1 MTSTSERIATGIEKL
16 DQLMG
21 GFPKGRT
28 ILVTG
33 DAGTGKTIFGLQ
45 FANACCRSG
54 LKTVHVAT
62 EESIEDLK
70 AQATSF
76 GWDCQQNTKSGLLT
90 FLALATVRFQEIEA
104 AMSIN
109 IAVNKGNFDS
119 LIEALPKG
127 TQVLIIDSLG
137 SHTADL
143 TPRNFKDRLDL
154 LVHHLNERNITTIL
168 MLDSATSREYNDL
181 ALFSVYGAIV
191 MMKRENPYTGRR
203 ERVMDIVKMRNTSTP
218 IQLLTFDITPHG
230 IVIMTPDEGD
240 QSPDKGLG
248 LIHAKKR

>member
-1 MTSTSERIATGIEKL
+1 MTSKADRIETGIEKL

-28 ILVTG
+28 VLVTG

-45 FANACCRSG
+45 FADTCCKTG
-54 LKTVHVAT
+54 LKTILIAT
-62 EESIEDLK
+62 EECVEDLK
-70 AQATSF
+70 AQSLSF
-76 GWDCQQNTKSGLLT
+76 GWDCHKNTKDGHLT
-90 FLALATVRFQEIEA
+90 FIELAAGRFQEIQA

-143 TPRNFKDRLDL
+143 TPRNFKDRLDV
-154 LVHHLNERNITTIL
+154 LVHQLNERNITTML

-203 ERVMDIVKMRNTSTP
+203 ERVMDIVKMRNTATP

-230 IVIMTPDEGD
+230 IAITTPDEGD
-240 QSPDKGLG
+240 LGSDTGMGL
-248 LIHAKKR
+248 LHAKIR